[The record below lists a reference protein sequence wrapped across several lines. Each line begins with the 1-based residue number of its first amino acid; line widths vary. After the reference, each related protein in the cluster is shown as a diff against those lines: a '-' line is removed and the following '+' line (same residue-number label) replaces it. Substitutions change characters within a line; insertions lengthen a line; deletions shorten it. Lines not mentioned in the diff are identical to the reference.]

1 MNNELFATIDLGS
14 NSFRLLIA
22 KVREDKIL
30 APVDQIKETVRLA
43 AGLDEENRLSDEA
56 IDRGLGVLSRFAER
70 IVGFKKS
77 RVRAVATSTLRVAVN
92 ANKFIEAANKILG
105 FNVEVISGLE
115 EARLIYIGAT
125 HSLAYSLSKRL
136 IIDIGGG
143 STEFILGKGYDP
155 EIMESMTIGCVSY
168 NQRYFHDGNLTKAN
182 FDNAIFS
189 ARSRIQVMEHMLEK
203 RNWESVVGTSG
214 TAKTFYDLCMEN
226 NLAEQITLPALY
238 KLKDL
243 LIECKNIDNCTLNGL
258 KDDRKPVVAGG
269 LAIMIAIMEELRIE
283 SMTIADGALREGVM
297 YDLLGRRTNHDL
309 RVATV
314 ENLKKR
320 YEIDEEQ
327 SKRVSQVALSLYN
340 NIIKVT
346 SKDAGI
352 IKLLS
357 WATELHEIGLS
368 ISHNDYHKHGA
379 YILANADLAG
389 FSRPE
394 QKILADLVRAHRGNL
409 LKIMDILNSKAEQYK
424 FLLMILVFRLSVILN
439 RNRKSTIDVASFELV
454 NTCDHDFRLRLNE
467 QVIEQ
472 NPLTLYSLE
481 EEIIYWAK
489 FNINIVITSR

>member
-43 AGLDEENRLSDEA
+43 AGLDEENKLSDEA
-56 IDRGLGVLSRFAER
+56 IERGLDVLSRFAER

-105 FNVEVISGLE
+105 FTVEVISGLE

-125 HSLAYSLSKRL
+125 HSLAYSLSRRL

-168 NQRYFHDGNLTKAN
+168 NQRYFNDGNLTKAN
-182 FDNAIFS
+182 FDNAIFA
-189 ARSRIQVMEHMLEK
+189 ARSRIQVMEHMLAK
-203 RNWESVVGTSG
+203 RTWESVVGTSG

-226 NLAEQITLPALY
+226 NLAEQITLPALH

-243 LIECKNIDNCTLNGL
+243 LIGCKNINNCTLNGL

-269 LAIMIAIMEELRIE
+269 LAIMIAIMEELHIE

-297 YDLLGRRTNHDL
+297 YDLLGRRTDHDL

-346 SKDAGI
+346 NQDTGMV
-352 IKLLS
+352 KLLN

-379 YILANADLAG
+379 YILANSDLAG

-394 QKILADLVRAHRGNL
+394 QKTLADLVRSHRGNL
-409 LKIMDILNSKAEQYK
+409 IKIMDILNSKAGQYR

-439 RNRKSTIDVASFELV
+439 RNRKNIIDVANFELV
-454 NTCDHDFRLRLNE
+454 NTCDHDFHLCLNE
-467 QVIEQ
+467 KAIEQ

-481 EEIIYWAK
+481 EEVIYWAK
-489 FNINIVITSR
+489 FNINIAITSK